1 MDRPVLLTGP
11 LACLVATLPESA
23 AIIVRDCPRKPR
35 MIARLLLQNTI
46 FVLAMGA
53 LLFASAGTLHW
64 PSAWVFLV
72 TSALLGPLCGWWLYR
87 IDPGLL
93 EERLRPVIQREQPG
107 ADKAFIIAF
116 IAAIMIWLIAIGLDR
131 RAVASNVPVALQA
144 LGFVLYLACTLF
156 TMWVFRENSFA
167 APVVKLQA
175 ERAQHVISSG
185 PYAHVRHP
193 MYSGMIMFFVG
204 LPLALGSWWG
214 LAIAP
219 LFVLLLAVR
228 IRIEERTLMAGLPG
242 YADYAARVRY
252 RLLPGVW

>member
-1 MDRPVLLTGP
+1 
-11 LACLVATLPESA
+11 
-23 AIIVRDCPRKPR
+23 

-46 FVLAMGA
+46 FVVGMGA

-64 PSAWVFLV
+64 PSAWVLLV

-87 IDPGLL
+87 IDPALL
-93 EERLRPVIQREQPG
+93 AERLRPVLQRDQPA
-107 ADKAFIIAF
+107 ADKLFMTVFIVAML
-116 IAAIMIWLIAIGLDR
+116 AWLALIGIDR
-131 RAVASNVPVALQA
+131 RLQASDIPAGLQA
-144 LGFVLYLACTLF
+144 LGLVLFLASTLF

-175 ERAQHVISSG
+175 ERAQHVISTG

-193 MYSGMIMFFVG
+193 MYSGMILFFTGV
-204 LPLALGSWWG
+204 PLLLGSWWG
-214 LAIAP
+214 LAMVP
-219 LFVLLLAVR
+219 LFLVLFAVR
-228 IRIEERTLMAGLPG
+228 IGIEERTLREGLPG

>member
-1 MDRPVLLTGP
+1 
-11 LACLVATLPESA
+11 
-23 AIIVRDCPRKPR
+23 

-46 FVLAMGA
+46 FVVGMGA

-64 PSAWVFLV
+64 PSAWVLLV

-87 IDPGLL
+87 IDPALL
-93 EERLRPVIQREQPG
+93 AERLRPVLQRDQPA
-107 ADKAFIIAF
+107 ADKMFMTVFVVAMLA
-116 IAAIMIWLIAIGLDR
+116 WLVAIGIDR
-131 RAVASNVPVALQA
+131 RLQSSDMPAALQA
-144 LGFVLYLACTLF
+144 LGLVLFLLCTLF

-175 ERAQHVISSG
+175 ERAQHVISTG

-193 MYSGMIMFFVG
+193 MYSGMILFFTGV
-204 LPLALGSWWG
+204 PLLLGSWWG
-214 LAIAP
+214 LALVP
-219 LFVLLLAVR
+219 LFLVLIAVR
-228 IRIEERTLMAGLPG
+228 ISIEERTLRDGLPG